1 MEPSIETGGCMIV
14 SILTDTCV
22 LPTWESSM
30 GYKRWSLHLIHL
42 LSLLIIGGIILD
54 IFQQAPLC
62 LIIQSSWHVDPQI
75 YAFLKRPCLLLVC
88 LEKNIMVKVCED
100 NNLPA

>member
-1 MEPSIETGGCMIV
+1 
-14 SILTDTCV
+14 
-22 LPTWESSM
+22 M